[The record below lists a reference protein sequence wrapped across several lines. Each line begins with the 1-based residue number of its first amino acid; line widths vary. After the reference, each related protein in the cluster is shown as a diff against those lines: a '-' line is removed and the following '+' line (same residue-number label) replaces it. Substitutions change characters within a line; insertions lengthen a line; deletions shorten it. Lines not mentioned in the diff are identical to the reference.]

1 MCSNLILGGLYF
13 FIAEGTAMVAM
24 QISKIS
30 YKNWAQVIKKR
41 TKCSTKKMR
50 LGLDFLV
57 AMDTAMVAVE
67 ILKISCNIASIK
79 KY

>member
-1 MCSNLILGGLYF
+1 
-13 FIAEGTAMVAM
+13 
-24 QISKIS
+24 
-30 YKNWAQVIKKR
+30 
-41 TKCSTKKMR
+41 MR